1 MRFFAGGSTATLVS
15 SSTVEEFA
23 NAANSFCVAISAKD
37 ALFLALEDFPFFAE
51 IAVLGVAAADFFNED
66 FILELEVGG
75 GGGGDTIGSGANA
88 TSLLRFLELLG
99 VAFLTDC
106 TSGAD
111 DNKPRSDKA
120 GGDRTAATAA
130 ATPALEALLAFVT
143 LAGAVAD
150 TVEYRLAFFDD
161 DDEEEVCSS
170 SAGGATTANEALFLA
185 DETRVGGGGGTG
197 KSSSCCSATA
207 VLAFLPFLPRPD
219 AFFAGFET
227 SSTTATEITSTPV
240 VDFLPF
246 FEDTGAGAGA

>member
-1 MRFFAGGSTATLVS
+1 
-15 SSTVEEFA
+15 
-23 NAANSFCVAISAKD
+23 
-37 ALFLALEDFPFFAE
+37 
-51 IAVLGVAAADFFNED
+51 LGVAAADFFNDD
-66 FILELEVGG
+66 FTLAFDVVGG

-106 TSGAD
+106 TSGAND
-111 DNKPRSDKA
+111 KPRSDNA

-161 DDEEEVCSS
+161 DDDDDEEEAVGSS
-170 SAGGATTANEALFLA
+170 SAGGATTAKDALFLA

-197 KSSSCCSATA
+197 KSSSCGSAAA

-227 SSTTATEITSTPV
+227 SSTTATGITSTSV
-240 VDFLPF
+240 IDFLPF